1 MEAHETAESYDP
13 TRYERPSVTV
23 DVVIFTLL
31 NQELHVLLVQRRRWP
46 YDGYWAIPGGFINM
60 DESLESAAL
69 RELEE
74 ETGVRDVYLEQLYT
88 FGGVGRDPRTRV
100 ISVAYI
106 ALVRSDAQPI
116 RVSDESTDVR
126 WFAVRELPTE
136 LAFDHD
142 QILAYAI
149 SRLRSKLEYTTLAFQ
164 LLPEVFS
171 ILELKHIY
179 EQILGEKLDKGNFYR
194 KIKEAGLL
202 EETALMREGRGRP
215 TRLWRFKPD
224 RASDKQFVF
233 RWREDRTTLG
243 GGRSQES
250 GDQRATCDETS
261 ALLTSVSKGSA
272 QRPTVAN
279 DRRVFLC
286 GLRAF

>member
-1 MEAHETAESYDP
+1 MEEHETAETYDP
-13 TRYERPSVTV
+13 SRYERPSVTV
-23 DVVIFTLL
+23 DVVIFSLL

-60 DESLESAAL
+60 DESLEEAAR

-106 ALVRSDAQPI
+106 ALVRSDAQRI
-116 RVSDESTDVR
+116 RVSEESTDVR
-126 WFAVRELPTE
+126 WFAVRELPHE

-142 QILAYAI
+142 QILSYAI

-202 EETALMREGRGRP
+202 EETTLMREGRGRP

-233 RWREDRTTLG
+233 RWREDRTT
-243 GGRSQES
+243 
-250 GDQRATCDETS
+250 
-261 ALLTSVSKGSA
+261 
-272 QRPTVAN
+272 
-279 DRRVFLC
+279 
-286 GLRAF
+286 